1 MKKFSKKALCII
13 LSVVIALGSLITASF
28 AKDADGI
35 VIKVSSDKKYYTKGE
50 DIVLDVE
57 VTNTTDED
65 MSDVDINMDC
75 NWFNFDV
82 EEGSSI
88 KIKEL
93 KAGETKTIQFHAKYL
108 RLDLFE
114 FISVM
119 YKRIFAWFCRTL
131 WGANSETTRYSVRV
145 DLIKR
150 TFVFSADVSVN
161 TDTNK
166 TYTVTFDQ
174 NYEGA
179 PAPTKSSVV
188 AGSNSIEPSF
198 EREGYQLIGWYTT
211 KSGFSEIFDLSQ
223 EINND
228 ITLYARWYCEND
240 NQDSDND
247 GLSDSLEKQ
256 YGSDPHSVDTDN
268 DGVDDFNE
276 LNWLNLDPT
285 SSDSNK
291 DGNDDGTEDADE
303 DGLSNAEE
311 SKLGTNPAYE
321 DTDYDFL
328 SDYDEVYT
336 YKTNP
341 TEADTDGDGVVD
353 GTEVSNGSDPLVE
366 ETEFLTKV
374 NYGIVD
380 ESNTVSASAVVTTDS
395 VGAGTLEIKEVTH
408 SDNALISSSIPGYL
422 GNAYDFSTEG
432 EFETATLT
440 FEYDTSLG
448 TIGDE
453 FQPRIYYVNEETGEF
468 EELENQVVENGKI
481 SVTVE
486 HFSTYILLN
495 KVEFDAVWDKEIKPV
510 DYQEDGK
517 KGIDIVFVVDSSG
530 SMSSNDGGRIRI
542 QAVKEFVD
550 KLGEN
555 DRGAIVDF
563 DSYSTVYQDFTVD
576 HDLLY
581 AAVNK
586 VNSSGG
592 TSLSAGMSKAISL
605 FTNAN
610 YTRTDAYK
618 YIVFLTDGQ
627 GDYSSSYTTS
637 AVNNNIVVYTV
648 GLGSGVNENI
658 LRNIAEGTGGKY
670 YFASSASQLP
680 DIYKDV
686 SFETI
691 DYTTDSNNDG
701 ISDYYT
707 DLLNNGN
714 LLISSGS
721 YALVGVCDKY
731 GADCADW
738 DNDGLLN
745 GEEIQ
750 VVTSSFGTYVRMKS
764 NPVIEDTDGDGLTD
778 KVENGIQTNPLKITK
793 LGGVTI
799 ESLKADEDYVYV
811 EQVNEKSVCNS
822 IAGFF
827 DWQKTDESKETFIN
841 YFYDYASETS
851 INNNA
856 KSIESLAKRE
866 KAWEIVET
874 VVSIV
879 KLGKNVLDLGTDLG
893 SKDSVVK
900 GQITKYNNKH
910 KSALELFNN
919 KDYDKIIKEYGT
931 PSELKDSLNVL
942 NDIFETQKESAIV
955 EKINSGV
962 SVVSSVTSL
971 ISCLDKVKLP
981 MGEKINTFARKYQ
994 TWLGKKPTGDVSVGT
1009 TISVAC
1015 DVVDLVTDVADLTNL
1030 YGKLQANSEA
1040 FNDYIELVEYVSIH
1054 GNNLDYVKV
1063 AAGDIVK
1070 IILDKSNSE
1079 YYKQLNSAVGKTSA
1093 KAVVNIAITIVGD
1106 FCPYVKVAKMVVDVA
1121 KIAISLTGMTAYAK
1135 SLVKSQGI
1143 DAISDGCNYY
1153 LNGLIE
1159 IDGIND
1165 AWYSYDAENS
1175 EKINLYLVQLAQSR
1189 IVGEDSI
1196 CSFLKQWSL
1205 ANWISKIITG
1215 SSNKEIED
1223 NFSTIISCIYSDAE
1237 TLGLEVSKNL
1247 PRYPSDYT
1255 PKK

>member
-1 MKKFSKKALCII
+1 M
-13 LSVVIALGSLITASF
+13 
-28 AKDADGI
+28 
-35 VIKVSSDKKYYTKGE
+35 
-50 DIVLDVE
+50 VLR
-57 VTNTTDED
+57 N
-65 MSDVDINMDC
+65 
-75 NWFNFDV
+75 
-82 EEGSSI
+82 
-88 KIKEL
+88 
-93 KAGETKTIQFHAKYL
+93 
-108 RLDLFE
+108 
-114 FISVM
+114 
-119 YKRIFAWFCRTL
+119 
-131 WGANSETTRYSVRV
+131 
-145 DLIKR
+145 
-150 TFVFSADVSVN
+150 
-161 TDTNK
+161 DT
-166 TYTVTFDQ
+166 
-174 NYEGA
+174 
-179 PAPTKSSVV
+179 
-188 AGSNSIEPSF
+188 
-198 EREGYQLIGWYTT
+198 
-211 KSGFSEIFDLSQ
+211 
-223 EINND
+223 
-228 ITLYARWYCEND
+228 
-240 NQDSDND
+240 QDSDND
-247 GLSDSLEKQ
+247 GLVDSLEKQ
-256 YGSDPHSVDTDN
+256 YGSNPYSIDTDD

-276 LNWLNLDPT
+276 LNWLNSDPT
-285 SSDSNK
+285 SNDSNK
-291 DGNDDGTEDADE
+291 DGKDDGMEDSDS
-303 DGLSNAEE
+303 DGLTNAQEC
-311 SKLGTNPAYE
+311 SAGTNPAYA
-321 DTDYDFL
+321 DSDYDFL
-328 SDYDEVYT
+328 SDYDEIYT

-341 TEADTDGDGVVD
+341 TDPDTDDDGVVD
-353 GTEVSNGSDPLVE
+353 GTEVSNGSDPLVK
-366 ETEFLTKV
+366 ETEFSTEATS
-374 NYGIVD
+374 GTVD
-380 ESNTVSASAVVTTDS
+380 ESNAVSASAVVITDS
-395 VGAGTLEIKEVTH
+395 AGAGTLEIKEVTH
-408 SDNALISSSIPGYL
+408 SDNVLISSSMPGYL
-422 GNAYDFSTEG
+422 GSAYDFSTEG
-432 EFETATLT
+432 EFDSATLT
-440 FEYDTSLG
+440 FTYDTSLG
-448 TIGDE
+448 TIGED
-453 FQPRIYYVNEETGEF
+453 FQPRIYYVNEETGEL
-468 EELENQVVENGKI
+468 EELANQIVENGKV
-481 SVTVE
+481 SAVVE

-495 KVEFDAVWDKEIKPV
+495 KVAFDDVWDKEIKPV
-510 DYQEDGK
+510 DYEGDGK
-517 KGIDIVFVVDSSG
+517 TGIDIVFVVDSSG
-530 SMSSNDGGRIRI
+530 SMDWNDRNNIRHL
-542 QAVKEFVD
+542 AVKNFID

-555 DRGAIVDF
+555 DRAAIVDF
-563 DSYSTVYQDFTVD
+563 DGSAYLLQGFTSD
-576 HDLLY
+576 KTALNNAINRID
-581 AAVNK
+581 
-586 VNSSGG
+586 SSGG
-592 TSLSAGMSKAISL
+592 TNLSNGMNVAINQFVNSS
-605 FTNAN
+605 
-610 YTRTDAYK
+610 YTRTDTYK
-618 YIVFLTDGQ
+618 YIIFLTDGD
-627 GDYSSSYTTS
+627 GTYSTSYTTKAAS
-637 AVNNNIVVYTV
+637 NNIVVYTV
-648 GLGSGVNENI
+648 GLGAEVQENV
-658 LRNIAEGTGGKY
+658 LKNIADGTGGKY

-680 DIYKDV
+680 DIYSDV

-707 DLLNNGN
+707 DLLNSGN

-750 VVTSSFGTYVRMKS
+750 VVTSSFGTYVRLKS

-778 KVENGIQTNPLKITK
+778 KVENEIQTNPLKITK
-793 LGGVTI
+793 VGGMLV
-799 ESLKADEDYVYV
+799 ESLMADEDYVYV
-811 EQVNEKSVCNS
+811 EQVNAKSVANS

-893 SKDSVVK
+893 SNDSVVK

-942 NDIFETQKESAIV
+942 NGIFETQKESAIV

-1063 AAGDIVK
+1063 AAGDIIK

-1106 FCPYVKVAKMVVDVA
+1106 FCPYVKVAKMVWDVA

-1143 DAISDGCNYY
+1143 DAISDGCNYF
-1153 LNGLIE
+1153 LRGIVE
-1159 IDGIND
+1159 IDGID
-1165 AWYSYDAENS
+1165 GAWYSYDAENS
-1175 EKINLYLVQLAQSR
+1175 EKLNLYLVQLAQSR
-1189 IVGEDSI
+1189 IVGEDCI

-1205 ANWISKIITG
+1205 ANWISKFISG
-1215 SSNKEIED
+1215 SSNEEIED
-1223 NFSTIISCIYSDAE
+1223 NFSIIISCIYSDAE